1 MTNIIKNSFRFI
13 AGGAIAAFIAFGI
26 LSESAQAANNTKLEQ
41 FTDKEIDGLL
51 AKINTELATLRT
63 LTSTYQNKLNSFKS
77 KSYTYSLSQAEAERI
92 AKQSVTG
99 NTPIPVG
106 DTYDGVVK
114 KLTDKLMAQTRN
126 QKYSDFIKWNNG
138 AATRI
143 LRWTKEEQATAS
155 NPRFQINLS
164 IDFSDTDLHW
174 DKIAGKARKQAGI
187 ERNPQNGADKAV
199 AMAEGIESDL
209 MAVVRQHSIVKNLLT
224 ALNPGNY
231 VTLSCAVEL
240 EEGEECPVDKVIY
253 TVTNENGKA
262 QTGASKG
269 CVPLPVKYAQIQ
281 TCILCPL
288 FNVILNT
295 DQTIAT
301 KSFNALASSFRS
313 LILIVLALF
322 VAYHTLMVVSAF
334 TKQDTPKY
342 LSTLMVQGFK
352 VLVAAWL
359 LTDPAYVYNYVINP
373 LMQAGLEFGIELMLD
388 KDANTAT
395 FKGLTDEEMSAMP
408 SGVIGQNLLASVMA
422 SIKLFNRTAAQ
433 MPAIGSSLMCI
444 STHAAAHILPDF
456 SMLIEGALVFAF
468 GWLIIL
474 AASFY
479 LLDSVVRFGIFCALL
494 PFLIASWPFKVTK
507 QYANAGWKI
516 FMNAFFNFVMMGI
529 IIGLNSELIAQGLTG
544 SKGGMDEL
552 EAAING
558 SNVDELK
565 ELMDISGTD
574 FLVLVACC
582 LFAFKLVAQIN
593 DLASDI
599 SGGGGGTAIGS
610 KIGGLAAQA
619 VKKTAKVAAGA
630 AGSVGGA
637 VYEASDAKAKVDA
650 MKGKILGGV
659 ASVGAKIGLGAKANP
674 NGAGGP
680 RPQNSGFNGGGNQGG
695 GNQGG
700 GNGNPNNGGSGGENG
715 GNSDNT
721 EGNDEKGELIATDP
735 DGNQTFSK
743 TGEDGS
749 KDANTYDKN
758 GNLRHATHTDA
769 QGNGFTKH
777 FDENGKMTSQEQ
789 WSRGK
794 DGKNHGTYTDYTN
807 GSIEEF

>member
-92 AKQSVTG
+92 AKQSITG

-199 AMAEGIESDL
+199 AMAEDIESDL

-395 FKGLTDEEMSAMP
+395 FKGLTNEEMSAMP

-619 VKKTAKVAAGA
+619 AKKTVFAAGGA

-637 VYEASDAKAKVDA
+637 VYEASGAKAKVDG
-650 MKGKILGGV
+650 MKGKVLGKV

-700 GNGNPNNGGSGGENG
+700 GNGNPNNGGSGGGNG

>member
-1 MTNIIKNSFRFI
+1 MTTMIKNSFRFI
-13 AGGAIAAFIAFGI
+13 AGGVIAMFLVLGM
-26 LSESAQAANNTKLEQ
+26 LPESAQAANNTKLEQ

-77 KSYTYSLSQAEAERI
+77 KSYTYSLSQAEALRI

-106 DTYDGVVK
+106 DTFDGVIQ
-114 KLTDKLMAQTRN
+114 KLADKLMAQSRT

-155 NPRFQINLS
+155 NPRFKINLS

-199 AMAEGIESDL
+199 AMAEEIESDL
-209 MAVVRQHSIVKNLLT
+209 AAVVRQHSIVKNLLT

-240 EEGEECPVDKVIY
+240 KDGEECPVDKIIY
-253 TVTNENGKA
+253 TVTNEDGQA

-359 LTDPAYVYNYVINP
+359 LTDPAYVYDYVINP
-373 LMQAGLEFGIELMLD
+373 LMQAGLEFGLELMLD
-388 KDANTAT
+388 GDNNTQT

-433 MPAIGSSLMCI
+433 MPAIGSSLICI

-516 FMNAFFNFVMMGI
+516 FMNAFFNFVMMGV

-593 DLASDI
+593 DLAGDI

-619 VKKTAKVAAGA
+619 VKKTAFAAAGA
-630 AGSVGGA
+630 AGATGGA
-637 VYEASDAKAKVDA
+637 VYEASGAKAKVDN
-650 MKGKILGGV
+650 MKGKVLGGV

-695 GNQGG
+695 GNGGSGGGNGGGKQGG
-700 GNGNPNNGGSGGENG
+700 GNGGSGGGNGGGNQGGGNGGSGGGNGG
-715 GNSDNT
+715 GNS
-721 EGNDEKGELIATDP
+721 
-735 DGNQTFSK
+735 GNQGGNSGSGGGNSGGNQNQGGNTQNQNNN
-743 TGEDGS
+743 TGSGS
-749 KDANTYDKN
+749 GG
-758 GNLRHATHTDA
+758 GNSTLADE
-769 QGNGFTKH
+769 
-777 FDENGKMTSQEQ
+777 FDSVFG
-789 WSRGK
+789 
-794 DGKNHGTYTDYTN
+794 DD
-807 GSIEEF
+807 EE

>member
-13 AGGAIAAFIAFGI
+13 AGGVIAAFIAFGI
-26 LSESAQAANNTKLEQ
+26 LPESAQAANNTKLEQ

-199 AMAEGIESDL
+199 AMAEEIESDL

-240 EEGEECPVDKVIY
+240 EEGGECPVDKIIY

-269 CVPLPVKYAQIQ
+269 CLPLPVKYAQIQ

-395 FKGLTDEEMSAMP
+395 FKGLTNEEMSAMP

-610 KIGGLAAQA
+610 KIGSLAAQA

-637 VYEASDAKAKVDA
+637 VYEASDAKAKVDG
-650 MKGKILGGV
+650 MKGKVLGKV

-700 GNGNPNNGGSGGENG
+700 GNGNPNNGGSGGGNG

>member
-1 MTNIIKNSFRFI
+1 MTTMIKNSFRFI
-13 AGGAIAAFIAFGI
+13 AGGVIAMFLVLGM
-26 LSESAQAANNTKLEQ
+26 LPESAQAANNTKLEQ

-77 KSYTYSLSQAEAERI
+77 KSYTYSLSQAEALRI

-106 DTYDGVVK
+106 DTFDGVIQ
-114 KLTDKLMAQTRN
+114 KLADKLMAQSRT

-155 NPRFQINLS
+155 NPRFKINLS

-199 AMAEGIESDL
+199 AMAEEIESDL
-209 MAVVRQHSIVKNLLT
+209 AAVVRQHSIVKNLLT

-240 EEGEECPVDKVIY
+240 KDGEECPVDKIIY
-253 TVTNENGKA
+253 TVTNEDGQA

-359 LTDPAYVYNYVINP
+359 LTDPAYVYDYVINP
-373 LMQAGLEFGIELMLD
+373 LMQAGLEFGLELMLD
-388 KDANTAT
+388 GDNNTQT

-433 MPAIGSSLMCI
+433 MPAIGSSLICI

-619 VKKTAKVAAGA
+619 VKKTAFAAAGA
-630 AGSVGGA
+630 AGATGGA
-637 VYEASDAKAKVDA
+637 VYEASGAKAKVDN
-650 MKGKILGGV
+650 MKGKVLGGV

-680 RPQNSGFNGGGNQGG
+680 RPQGGGFNGGGNQGG
-695 GNQGG
+695 GNGGSGGGNGGGNQGG
-700 GNGNPNNGGSGGENG
+700 GNGGSGGGNGGGNSGNQGGNGGSGGGNSGGNQNQGGNTQNQNNNTGSGSGG
-715 GNSDNT
+715 GNSTLAD
-721 EGNDEKGELIATDP
+721 EFDSVFGND
-735 DGNQTFSK
+735 
-743 TGEDGS
+743 
-749 KDANTYDKN
+749 
-758 GNLRHATHTDA
+758 
-769 QGNGFTKH
+769 
-777 FDENGKMTSQEQ
+777 DEE
-789 WSRGK
+789 
-794 DGKNHGTYTDYTN
+794 
-807 GSIEEF
+807 